1 MTFVLPPGLI
11 LERKPEGFVVYVAGI
26 PQPLSPP
33 IASQENALFF
43 ASCFRSFDLS
53 QGAATPTD
61 KKTGERLIATR
72 QRALELIEEAERR
85 GMPIMDLL
93 VEKQTPAGAVLK
105 SGPRGWSAHH
115 AASGMRLHPPDTYL
129 PDAPT
134 AIRYTKQVA
143 DRVDLTKTEQ
153 ELRSMPEQ
161 VLTAWKTHLM
171 RCWNALQR
179 ELHPEAARSVSEPQQ
194 SAPRQEQPAPS
205 L

>member
-1 MTFVLPPGLI
+1 MTFELPPGLI
-11 LERKPEGFVVYVAGI
+11 LEHKPEGFVVYVAGI

-33 IASQENALFF
+33 ITSQENALFF

-53 QGAATPTD
+53 QGAPTD
-61 KKTGERLIATR
+61 RKTGERLIATR

-105 SGPRGWSAHH
+105 SGPLGWSAHH

-134 AIRYTKQVA
+134 AIRYIKQVA

-153 ELRSMPEQ
+153 ELRSMPEP
-161 VLTAWKTHLM
+161 VVTAWKTHLL

-179 ELHPEAARSVSEPQQ
+179 ELHPEEVARSVSEPRQEQ
-194 SAPRQEQPAPS
+194 SAPS